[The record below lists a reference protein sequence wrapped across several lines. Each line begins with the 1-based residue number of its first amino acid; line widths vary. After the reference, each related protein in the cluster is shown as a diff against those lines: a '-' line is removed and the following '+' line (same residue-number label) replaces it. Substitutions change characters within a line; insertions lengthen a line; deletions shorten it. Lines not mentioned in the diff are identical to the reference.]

1 MKVKLLNPETVRD
14 LFKNHGQF
22 ACVCYG
28 TDESHAERVGR
39 SCMESGHMSGSR
51 CEYIKFRI
59 SEIDRGTAEQIMR
72 HELGVRVSP
81 DEIVKNMASFRYI
94 DKEGF
99 DWSTPRVIEA
109 NDKARRQYDHLMEWI
124 NTGRNMIV
132 RSLEESGVDHAQAI
146 EAANMVLPR
155 ATLTELCI
163 GFTPEALIHFC
174 HKRMCS
180 RAQEFIRAVA
190 CAMRA
195 EVNKVCPELADRMV
209 PQCEYLLWCPEGKK
223 SCGMMPTREKMM
235 NTRNMQRDE
244 IGGKPYTRTVKD
256 GKIILTRMDKEIPE
270 KE

>member
-1 MKVKLLNPETVRD
+1 MKVELLNPEAVRD

-39 SCMESGHMSGSR
+39 ACMESGHMSGSR

-99 DWSTPRVIEA
+99 DWATPRVIEA
-109 NDKARRQYDHLMEWI
+109 NCEVRQRYDALMEWI
-124 NTGRNMIV
+124 GVVRNDLLDM
-132 RSLEESGVDHAQAI
+132 LEEGGASHAQAV
-146 EAANMVLPR
+146 EAVNMVLPR

-180 RAQEFIRAVA
+180 RAQEFIRPVA

-209 PQCEYLLWCPEGKK
+209 PQCE
-223 SCGMMPTREKMM
+223 
-235 NTRNMQRDE
+235 
-244 IGGKPYTRTVKD
+244 
-256 GKIILTRMDKEIPE
+256 
-270 KE
+270 

>member
-1 MKVKLLNPETVRD
+1 MKVELLNPEAVRD

-39 SCMESGHMSGSR
+39 ACMESGHMSGSR

-72 HELGVRVSP
+72 HEVGVRVSP

-94 DKEGF
+94 DEEGF
-99 DWSTPRVIEA
+99 EWVTPRVIEA
-109 NDKARRQYDHLMEWI
+109 HDAIRQCYDDLMGTIGLW
-124 NTGRNMIV
+124 RKMILKT
-132 RSLEESGVDHAQAI
+132 LEESGVSHAQAV

-155 ATLTELCI
+155 AALTELCI

-223 SCGMMPTREKMM
+223 SCGLKPTREKMEM
-235 NTRNMQRDE
+235 FSKPHIFHVDLAHNAPNREQDPIE
-244 IGGKPYTRTVKD
+244 IRLNGV
-256 GKIILTRMDKEIPE
+256 
-270 KE
+270 